1 MNKLEREEKTESSM
15 TVRELIAG
23 SETVLDHWFLR
34 RIVETAPSPIA
45 ADNYVCKVLGCM
57 SGDGQAVRKA
67 VRLKE
72 KYKDKKGEWEA
83 INSPTFRLA
92 EMFKFLD
99 ANFLSAKAKIM
110 LAESLDYVT
119 LQRPY
124 KNWPWLL
131 KEMAVEDKGKVIT
144 TFDFLGIALPEKIK
158 SLAEARNPNFYT
170 LRKSSCDEEYD
181 LGKYGQMTIFNRG
194 GSRII
199 KNRLTIYS
207 RSCELEPGYD
217 RIFPQFYKV
226 MEISQPLIGS
236 TERILIFIRQE
247 MAKGLRE
254 TFSCLPEANL
264 GEIIYERDIP
274 VSLKS
279 ERVVARLSVSYKI
292 NFDLT
297 CEQIPAQFR
306 PSPIAIHYCYPRPC
320 QGNNDWARV
329 DDMSHLDFDPEKISA
344 AMRELSELAS
354 IFFGPGRE
362 NPFPLSTVISDK
374 LLLSSPESLANQ
386 FIA

>member
-1 MNKLEREEKTESSM
+1 MNKLERGEKTEGSM

-34 RIVETAPSPIA
+34 RIVETAPSPTA
-45 ADNYVCKVLGCM
+45 ADNYVCKVLGCT

-144 TFDFLGIALPEKIK
+144 TFDFLGMALPEKIK
-158 SLAEARNPNFYT
+158 SLTEARNPNFYT

-194 GSRII
+194 GSQIT

-207 RSCELEPGYD
+207 RSCELEPSYD
-217 RIFPQFYKV
+217 RTFPQFYKM
-226 MEISQPLIGS
+226 MEISQPSVGFI
-236 TERILIFIRQE
+236 ERILIFIRQE
-247 MAKGLRE
+247 MANELRE
-254 TFSCLPEANL
+254 THSYIPEENL
-264 GEIIYERDIP
+264 GEMIYERDIP
-274 VSLKS
+274 VGLNLG
-279 ERVVARLSVSYKI
+279 RVMARLSVSYKI

-297 CEQIPAQFR
+297 YEQILAQFR
-306 PSPIAIHYCYPRPC
+306 PSPIAIHYCYPEPC
-320 QGNNDWARV
+320 PGNNDWARTN
-329 DDMSHLDFDPEKISA
+329 DLSHSDFVPAEISV
-344 AMRELSELAS
+344 AMEQLSKLAGD
-354 IFFGPGRE
+354 FFGPGRE
-362 NPFPLSTVISDK
+362 KPFPLNMAISDK
-374 LLLSSPESLANQ
+374 LLLSPPESLANQ